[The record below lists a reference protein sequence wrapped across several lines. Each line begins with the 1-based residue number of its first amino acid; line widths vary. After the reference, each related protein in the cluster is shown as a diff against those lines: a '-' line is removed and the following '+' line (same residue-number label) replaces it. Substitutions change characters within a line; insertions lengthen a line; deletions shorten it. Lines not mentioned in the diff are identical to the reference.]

1 MTDAIDG
8 DDGAVVA
15 AAGAVIHLSSILAL
29 INHSFP
35 VGVAAVVNYSSL
47 VRLLFCKSARRIIS
61 KSIKMD
67 SGPERRGQLKTQ
79 HGSPVL
85 SVHLRNCDVEFI
97 AYGWVRPSDPHGR
110 PGTLPSLS

>member
-67 SGPERRGQLKTQ
+67 SGPERRGQLETQ
-79 HGSPVL
+79 HGSPVFKWSL
-85 SVHLRNCDVEFI
+85 ALFSRWQWFL
-97 AYGWVRPSDPHGR
+97 
-110 PGTLPSLS
+110 PGGTSFWKTNTPATAVNR

>member
-1 MTDAIDG
+1 MTDANDG

-15 AAGAVIHLSSILAL
+15 VAGAVVHLPSLLAL

-35 VGVAAVVNYSSL
+35 VGVAAVVNYCSL
-47 VRLLFCKSARRIIS
+47 VRLLFCKSARRIVS

-85 SVHLRNCDVEFI
+85 SVHLRNCEVDCI
-97 AYGWVRPSDPHGR
+97 AYVWVGPSDPHCR